1 MLPCCHQLEVE
12 GAEVDSNKAFD
23 FHIVVAVVVAVVVA
37 AVVAVAD
44 VVGCCDPASRSEAP
58 S

>member
-1 MLPCCHQLEVE
+1 M
-12 GAEVDSNKAFD
+12 VDSNKAFD
-23 FHIVVAVVVAVVVA
+23 FHIVVAVVVAAVVA